1 MKAVIAEINPA
12 KVTPVSPF
20 PFVDE
25 VRATQR
31 AFPAKDPL
39 TLCISTDGLT
49 KAKDQVHYDTAG
61 QQGLGLRFAE
71 ALQKLLAKDSR

>member
-1 MKAVIAEINPA
+1 
-12 KVTPVSPF
+12 
-20 PFVDE
+20 VDE
-25 VRATQR
+25 VRAAQR

-39 TLCISTDGLT
+39 TICISTDDLT

-61 QQGLGLRFAE
+61 QQGLGQRFAE